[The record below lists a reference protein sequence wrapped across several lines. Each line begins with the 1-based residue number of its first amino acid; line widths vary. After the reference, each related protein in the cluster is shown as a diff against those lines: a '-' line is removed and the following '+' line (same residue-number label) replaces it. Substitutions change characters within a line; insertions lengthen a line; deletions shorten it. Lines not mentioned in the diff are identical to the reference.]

1 MPTPG
6 NTKRSGTANS
16 KRQQEQ
22 HTSTVSESQPRP
34 GQAESRCF
42 RLPEGAS
49 IFFFLTIFYLFIR
62 LCWIS
67 AVAGGIFDLHCCML
81 ALSFFFNCDMW
92 DPVP

>member
-49 IFFFLTIFYLFIR
+49 IFFFNNILLIY
-62 LCWIS
+62 S
-67 AVAGGIFDLHCCML
+67 AVLDLSCGR
-81 ALSFFFNCDMW
+81 W
-92 DPVP
+92 DL